1 MICPRRPLSAAL
13 MVTPSF
19 LAECFACCHITATML
34 LRGFMSAGTIC
45 SCVVLL
51 AFNMVFCAVATTR
64 MNIDVVRAF
73 VGKSVQLQAP
83 LLLCKATAASQII
96 VLLLAFC
103 INLWNILS
111 LPLQRGI
118 SLFRTMAEFAPS
130 YQAAAMPM
138 GQQDG
143 AQSRHLKSSV

>member
-1 MICPRRPLSAAL
+1 
-13 MVTPSF
+13 
-19 LAECFACCHITATML
+19 
-34 LRGFMSAGTIC
+34 
-45 SCVVLL
+45 
-51 AFNMVFCAVATTR
+51 MVFCAVATTR

-96 VLLLAFC
+96 VPLLAFC

-130 YQAAAMPM
+130 YQATAMPM
-138 GQQDG
+138 GHQDG

>member
-1 MICPRRPLSAAL
+1 
-13 MVTPSF
+13 
-19 LAECFACCHITATML
+19 
-34 LRGFMSAGTIC
+34 
-45 SCVVLL
+45 
-51 AFNMVFCAVATTR
+51 

-96 VLLLAFC
+96 VPLLAFC

-138 GQQDG
+138 GHQDG